1 MLLLGIFSGVDSRP
15 QLPKWRFRACP
26 RCGGALYLE
35 DKVYCCLQ
43 CSYNEEVKVGK
54 GSGALYAL
62 KLKRIA
68 EIVEKLSHHEWQY
81 DVGLIQVD
89 KHVFGN
95 PRCGKCLLEEALK
108 EEPSV

>member
-1 MLLLGIFSGVDSRP
+1 M
-15 QLPKWRFRACP
+15 
-26 RCGGALYLE
+26 
-35 DKVYCCLQ
+35 
-43 CSYNEEVKVGK
+43 
-54 GSGALYAL
+54 